1 MSGTLYIVATPIGNL
16 EDLTYRAHRV
26 LQEVHIIAAEDTRQ
40 TQKLCSHY
48 GIGTTLTSY
57 HDFNKEEKTP
67 VLLEKMQEGQ
77 SIALVSD
84 AGTPLISD
92 PGYYLLTRAI
102 AEGITVVPLPGP
114 SAILTALTA
123 SGLPTDAF
131 RYEGFL
137 PKKSGAR
144 SRMLQALAE
153 EPRTIILFE
162 TPHRIKA
169 TLGEI
174 QEFFGTRQLVIA
186 RELTKTY
193 EEIIR
198 GSAEEILSKYKT
210 QNPRGEMTL
219 LIGGKPKPKRQPKRK
234 MGANHHL
241 SESTPYDMS
250 HVVPE

>member
-1 MSGTLYIVATPIGNL
+1 MSGTLYIVSTPIGNL
-16 EDLTYRAHRV
+16 EDLTYRAHRI
-26 LQEVHIIAAEDTRQ
+26 LQEVNIIAAEDTRH
-40 TQKLCSHY
+40 TQKLCSHF
-48 GIGTTLTSY
+48 GIMTTLTSY
-57 HDFNKEEKTP
+57 HDFNKEHKTP
-67 VLLEKMQEGQ
+67 VLLEKLQEGQ

-102 AEGITVVPLPGP
+102 AEEIPIVPIPGP
-114 SAILTALTA
+114 SAVLAALAA

-131 RYEGFL
+131 RFEGFL

-144 SRMLQALAE
+144 SRILESLAE

-169 TLGEI
+169 TLSEI
-174 QEFFGTRQLVIA
+174 QEHFGGRQLTIA

-198 GSAEEILSKYKT
+198 GSAEDILEKYKIK
-210 QNPRGEMTL
+210 NFKGEMTL
-219 LIGGKPKPKRQPKRK
+219 VIAGKPKQKRPPKKK
-234 MGANHHL
+234 MGSNPPL
-241 SESTPYDMS
+241 SESIPDNS
-250 HVVPE
+250 PHIDLE

>member
-1 MSGTLYIVATPIGNL
+1 MSGTLYIVSTPIGNL
-16 EDLTYRAHRV
+16 EDLTFRAHRT
-26 LQEVHIIAAEDTRQ
+26 LKEVQIIAAEDTRH

-67 VLLEKMQEGQ
+67 ILLEKILEGQ
-77 SIALVSD
+77 SVALVSD

-102 AEGITVVPLPGP
+102 AKNIPIVPIPGP
-114 SAILTALTA
+114 SAILTALA
-123 SGLPTDAF
+123 VSGLPTDAF

-144 SRMLQALAE
+144 ARVLRSLAE

-169 TLGEI
+169 TLTEI
-174 QEFFGTRQLVIA
+174 REIFGTRHLVLA

-198 GSAEEILSKYKT
+198 GSAEEILGKYQTKT
-210 QNPRGEMTL
+210 PKGEMTL
-219 LIGGKPKPKRQPKRK
+219 VIAGKPKLKKLPKIK

-241 SESTPYDMS
+241 SESIPGDMS
-250 HVVPE
+250 SDVLE

>member
-1 MSGTLYIVATPIGNL
+1 MSGTLYIVGTPIGNL
-16 EDLTYRAHRV
+16 EDLTYRAHRI
-26 LQEVHIIAAEDTRQ
+26 LQEVHIIAAEDTRH
-40 TQKLCSHY
+40 TQKLCIHY

-102 AEGITVVPLPGP
+102 VEGITVVPIPGP

-144 SRMLQALAE
+144 SRVLQALAE
-153 EPRTIILFE
+153 EHRTIILFE

-174 QEFFGTRQLVIA
+174 QNFFGTRQLVIA

-193 EEIIR
+193 EEMIR
-198 GSAEEILSKYKT
+198 GSAEEILSNYKT
-210 QNPRGEMTL
+210 QNPKGEMTL
-219 LIGGKPKPKRQPKRK
+219 VIGGKPKTKRQPKRK
-234 MGANHHL
+234 MGANYHL
-241 SESTPYDMS
+241 SESISDDKT

>member
-1 MSGTLYIVATPIGNL
+1 MSGNLYIVSTPIGNL
-16 EDLTYRAHRV
+16 EDLTYRAHRI
-26 LQEVHIIAAEDTRQ
+26 LQEVHIIAAEDTRH
-40 TQKLCSHY
+40 TQKLCGHY
-48 GIGTTLTSY
+48 GIETTLTSY

-67 VLLEKMQEGQ
+67 VLLEKIREGQ

-102 AEGITVVPLPGP
+102 AENIRIIPIPGP
-114 SAILTALTA
+114 SAILTALAA

-144 SRMLQALAE
+144 SRVLQTLAE

-174 QEFFGTRQLVIA
+174 QEIFGTRQLVVA

-198 GSAEEILSKYKT
+198 GSAEEILGRYQTK
-210 QNPRGEMTL
+210 NPKGEMTL
-219 LIGGKPKPKRQPKRK
+219 VIAGRPKPKKPPKRK
-234 MGANHHL
+234 MGARHHS
-241 SESTPYDMS
+241 SESVPGDMS
-250 HVVPE
+250 PSALE